1 MTTQLILDDPFVT
14 VRSISVSD
22 MDNNVFLITGK
33 ADGMQ
38 IIIDAA
44 DNSPEILKLA
54 EESLASDFEGEGE
67 PVGVLAV
74 YTTHSHWDHIRAL
87 STVVEETGAETYA
100 GEEDIAA
107 IYEQE
112 KVEIDQALE
121 DDEAFIYNSFVLTT
135 IHLKGHTP
143 GSMALVLTTED
154 DSHPAHIFTGDSLF
168 PGGVGKTNSPQE
180 FETLINDVEEKL
192 FNVYEDETLIHP
204 GHGKSTTL
212 GAERDSLPEWRE
224 RGW

>member
-1 MTTQLILDDPFVT
+1 MTSQLILDDPFVT
-14 VRSISVSD
+14 VRTISVSE
-22 MDNNVFLITGK
+22 MDNNVFVITGK

-44 DNSPEILKLA
+44 DSPAEIIKLT
-54 EESLASDFEGEGE
+54 EEALASDFQGQGD
-67 PVGVLAV
+67 PVGVMAV

-87 STVVEETGAETYA
+87 SKVVEETGSETYA
-100 GEEDIAA
+100 GEDDVAA
-107 IYEQE
+107 ILEQE
-112 KVEIDQALE
+112 QVEIDQPLE
-121 DDEAFIYNSFVLTT
+121 DDEAFIFNSFVLTT

-143 GSMALVLTTED
+143 GSIAYVLTTED
-154 DSHPAHIFTGDSLF
+154 DGHPAHIFTGDSLF
-168 PGGVGKTNSPQE
+168 PGGVGKTNSPE
-180 FETLINDVEEKL
+180 DFESLINDVEAKL

>member
-1 MTTQLILDDPFVT
+1 MTSQLILEDPFVT

-22 MDNNVFLITGK
+22 MDNNVFVITGK

-44 DNSPEILKLA
+44 DNTSEIIKLTETA
-54 EESLASDFEGEGE
+54 LTQDFQGQGD
-67 PVGVLAV
+67 PVGVMAV

-87 STVVEETGAETYA
+87 PAVLEETGADAYA
-100 GEEDIAA
+100 GAEDVAA
-107 IYEQE
+107 IGEQE
-112 KVEIDQALE
+112 HVEVIEVE

-135 IHLKGHTP
+135 IHLMGHTP
-143 GSMALVLTTED
+143 GSIAYVLTTED
-154 DSHPAHIFTGDSLF
+154 DGHPAHIFTGDSLF
-168 PGGVGKTNSPQE
+168 PGGVGKTNSPE
-180 FETLINDVEEKL
+180 DFESLINDVEAKL